1 MKKKVLLSSIATIAL
16 CLCLIAG
23 STFALFTSKSENNIA
38 VTAAKVEMTA
48 DITNWTLASV
58 RPATVAEVR
67 AAADGG
73 DITII
78 EDEFGGQ
85 YVYADR
91 EDGTFAN
98 GGTADF
104 KDAVLTLDRITPGDK
119 VSFDV
124 VGANTSDVTI
134 QYRYV
139 IECMEGKELMSGL
152 LISVEGIT
160 YEFLGSYTSAWATLT
175 PGTDITP
182 VPVVIEFPVTA
193 GNEFQ
198 ELSTSIKVTVEAVQ
212 GNADVEGSKPV
223 IEFLDGISV
232 DLSGRSLPINAGVI
246 NTGELE
252 LSNGSIAVDE
262 VGFEN
267 FGYVTLNNMVI
278 DGGTPGK
285 VAYGY
290 SVLGKGE
297 DSVTVLNDVTINS
310 ANGGI
315 GATDGAE
322 VTINGGSVDVSSKNT
337 SGRYNVYA
345 VGEGTLVTINEGNFS
360 FAQSAGWN
368 QKRSYIYAAEGAT
381 VIVNGGTFGKASTHK
396 DYKDV
401 PIKGNGTVLVRG
413 GTFGFDPTKWVDEGY
428 KAFKNGTTW
437 YVVPENVDEVVI
449 VTNAAEL
456 QNALNNATGDYVI
469 YVNGDINGDV
479 TAVQKADVKVT
490 VNGNGHKFVGALIVD
505 GESSRFET
513 AGLTIKNFNFE
524 SDSLTADAYIN
535 LGDGTTGTRYTNNV
549 TVQDCTFS
557 YSGAGDKVAVKS
569 YTGGDQNLT
578 LDGLNVNAGMHSM
591 LQVTNVEKGL
601 KITNC
606 KVNAKNGINL
616 NNTPALEMSG
626 CEFDTVGYC
635 VRFGVNG
642 STNNGT
648 FTIADS
654 TLISANDDGDAVIIL
669 RGTMTGATLTLTDTT
684 LTGTPEITGD
694 ANIVR

>member
-23 STFALFTSKSENNIA
+23 STFALFTSTSENNIA

-48 DITNWTLASV
+48 DIDNWTLASV

-91 EDGTFAN
+91 ADGTFAN

-152 LISVEGIT
+152 LISVEGVT

-198 ELSTSIKVTVEAVQ
+198 ELSTSIKVAVEAVQ
-212 GNADVEGSKPV
+212 GNADVEGSKPI
-223 IEFLDGISV
+223 IEFLDGIAV
-232 DLSGRSLPINAGVI
+232 DLAGRALPINAGVV
-246 NTGELE
+246 NTGNLE
-252 LSNGSIAVDE
+252 LSNGSIVIDA

-267 FGYVTLNNMVI
+267 IGNATLNNVVI
-278 DGGTPGK
+278 EGGTSGTI
-285 VAYGY
+285 AYGY
-290 SVLGKGE
+290 GVISGAN
-297 DSVTVLNDVTINS
+297 SVTVLNDVTVNS
-310 ANGGI
+310 ANGAIGVTNGGNLTFNDGYVEVDSKSTSGRYLFYVVGEGSVATI
-315 GATDGAE
+315 NDGTFYFNKTQNQKRAYAYVGAGATLY
-322 VTINGGSVDVSSKNT
+322 INGGSF
-337 SGRYNVYA
+337 
-345 VGEGTLVTINEGNFS
+345 GT
-360 FAQSAGWN
+360 
-368 QKRSYIYAAEGAT
+368 
-381 VIVNGGTFGKASTHK
+381 ASTR
-396 DYKDV
+396 
-401 PIKGNGTVLVRG
+401 NGYTAGILTENDQANVIITG
-413 GTFGFDPTKWVDEGY
+413 GTFGFDPTKWVADGY
-428 KAFKNGTTW
+428 QAIKNGTTW
-437 YVVPENVDEVVI
+437 YVVPENVDEVVV

-490 VNGNGHKFVGALIVD
+490 VNGNGHKFVGALTVD

-569 YTGGDQNLT
+569 YTGGDWNLT
-578 LDGLNVNAGMHSM
+578 LDGLTVNAGMHSM

-648 FTIADS
+648 FTIANS